1 VRIPNLCSLPLVL
14 CAATAVAQVPVTNVR
29 FERLP
34 ESALRRPLGGFQP
47 VLRWAWTASATVPDA
62 LNVMSTPAVIDLNI
76 DGYPDIVFGAT
87 DSRGGGYVEVGYLRA
102 LSGYDG
108 SELFTIEDPG
118 YLVNTASAVA
128 VGDIDGDLLPEII
141 ACASTGAQ
149 LMAFEND
156 GTFKW
161 ISPVLEPI
169 NWGAPSLADLDG
181 DGTPEIVVGRQALD
195 HDGNL
200 LWTGTGGQGQQT
212 SGGVSLVADI
222 DLDGLPNVVAGNTVY
237 TWDGQ
242 VAYGTALPDGYN
254 AVGNFDGDPQA
265 EVVLVSEGSVHLLDT
280 DLSTIWSQVLP
291 GAAGGGPPTVAD
303 LDGDGYPDIA
313 IADPSSYTVFGT
325 WGNVIWT
332 QPTQDASS
340 WVTGSSAFDFEGDGT
355 VELVYRDETMLRV
368 YRGADGL
375 VLWEM
380 PMSSCTWHEYVLVA
394 DVDADFH
401 ADLVA
406 VANDN
411 CGKGPERGV
420 FVFRGAGNE
429 WAATRTIWNQYT
441 YHITNVADD
450 GTIPAV
456 ESNNWETYNN
466 YRQSAAG
473 VVLANATAA
482 WVNYGRGW
490 SGTGGVPELLLGR
503 SADGGQSF
511 ELLVGNGSGQ
521 ATAAVL
527 LVGPSRARIATPLG
541 GDLLVDAAAAIPI
554 TLEARGSAFAMGA
567 PRDFARGQTLEV
579 QVLTVDAGAT
589 HGVAFSK
596 GLEIRLGR

>member
-1 VRIPNLCSLPLVL
+1 MRIPNLCSLPLVL
-14 CAATAVAQVPVTNVR
+14 SAATAVAQVPVSNVR

-34 ESALRRPLGGFQP
+34 ESALRQPLGLHP
-47 VLRWAWTASATVPDA
+47 VLKWAWTASATQPDA
-62 LNVMSTPAVIDLNI
+62 LNVMSTPAVIDLNM
-76 DGYPDIVFGAT
+76 DGISDIVFGAT
-87 DSRGGGYVEVGYLRA
+87 DSRGGGYVEVGFLRA
-102 LSGYDG
+102 LSGADG
-108 SELFTIEDPG
+108 SELFTIEDPSQW
-118 YLVNTASAVA
+118 VNTASSVA
-128 VGDIDGDLLPEII
+128 AGDIDGDGLPEIL
-141 ACASTGAQ
+141 ACASTSTQ

-161 ISPVLEPI
+161 VSPVLEPI
-169 NWGAPSLADLDG
+169 NWGAPALADLDG
-181 DGTPEIVVGRQALD
+181 DGTPEIVIGRQALD

-200 LWTGTGGQGQQT
+200 LWVGTGGQGQQT
-212 SGGVSLVADI
+212 SGGVPLVADI

-242 VAYGTALPDGYN
+242 IAYSTALSDGHN
-254 AVGNFDGDPQA
+254 AVANFDGDPEA
-265 EVVLVSEGSVHLLDT
+265 EVVLVSDGSVYLLDT
-280 DLSTIWSQVLP
+280 DMSTIWSQLLP
-291 GAAGGGPPTVAD
+291 GGEGGGPPTIAD

-313 IADPSSYTVFGT
+313 IADARNYTVYGT
-325 WGNVIWT
+325 NGNEMWT
-332 QPTQDASS
+332 QSIRNSS
-340 WVTGSSAFDFEGDGT
+340 SLVAGTSAFDFEGDGS
-355 VELVYRDETMLRV
+355 VELVCRDETTLRV
-368 YRGADGL
+368 YRGSDGL
-375 VLWEM
+375 VLWQT
-380 PMSSCTWHEYVLVA
+380 PMSSCVWNEYPVVA
-394 DVDADFH
+394 DVDGDGH
-401 ADLVA
+401 AEMVV

-411 CGKGPERGV
+411 CSRGPQRGV
-420 FVFRGAGNE
+420 YVFGGAADG
-429 WAATRTIWNQYT
+429 WAATRGIWNQYN

-456 ESNNWETYNN
+456 ESNNWEIYNN

-490 SGTGGVPELLLGR
+490 SGTRGVPELMLGA
-503 SADGGQSF
+503 SSDGSQSF
-511 ELLVGNGSGQ
+511 ELLVGNGSGA

-527 LVGPSRARIATPLG
+527 LLGAERARIATPLG

-554 TLEARGSAFAMGA
+554 TLEARSSAFAMGA
-567 PRDFARGQTLEV
+567 PRDFAGGQTLEV